1 MLHSEAGDRPS
12 TQGPSTESTT
22 HGDWREARRAW
33 REDMRQ
39 SRRRFRFHGMGF
51 ALTILL
57 LGVLFL
63 LNQLGVVNGDR
74 WWQSLLIG
82 LGGISII
89 DGVVRFVNPEYRWR
103 SYGRFVAGLVLITV
117 GTLFIVGLGQWW
129 SLALIVAGV
138 ALLLRF
144 FWRR

>member
-1 MLHSEAGDRPS
+1 MLHSETGNNPK
-12 TQGPSTESTT
+12 TQGPSVGSTT
-22 HGDWREARRAW
+22 HGDWREARRQW
-33 REDMRQ
+33 REEMRKN
-39 SRRRFRFHGMGF
+39 RRHFPHGLGF
-51 ALTILL
+51 GLTVLL

-63 LNQLGVVNGDR
+63 LNQLGVVSGDR

-82 LGGISII
+82 LGGICII
-89 DGVVRFVNPEYRWR
+89 NGVVHLVSPGYRWR
-103 SYGRFVAGLVLITV
+103 SYGLFVCGLVLAAV

-129 SLALIVAGV
+129 SLALIFAGL

>member
-1 MLHSEAGDRPS
+1 MLHSETGNKPN
-12 TQGPSTESTT
+12 TQGPRVESTT
-22 HGDWREARRAW
+22 HGDWREARRQW
-33 REDMRQ
+33 REEMRKNRQ
-39 SRRRFRFHGMGF
+39 HFPHGLGF
-51 ALTILL
+51 GLTVLL

-63 LNQLGVVNGDR
+63 LNQLGVVSGDR

-82 LGGISII
+82 LGGICII
-89 DGVVRFVNPEYRWR
+89 NGVAHLVSPGYRWR
-103 SYGRFVAGLVLITV
+103 SYGLFVCGLVLAAA

-129 SLALIVAGV
+129 SLALIFAGL